1 MFLQRINI
9 VYKMLVFMHCSYY
22 VKNVIN
28 FIRVL
33 KYIQFHNTL
42 TI

>member
-1 MFLQRINI
+1 MFLQRTNI

-22 VKNVIN
+22 GKNVIN
-28 FIRVL
+28 FIRAL